1 MHEQTAETQISLD
14 IDTVWSES
22 LMSAPA
28 DLSLLG
34 LQAAFYWFEFS
45 RTGFIEMILGMII
58 KVLMETMSCDFS
70 SCRLSRVHFCR

>member
-45 RTGFIEMILGMII
+45 RTGLIEMILGMIKI
-58 KVLMETMSCDFS
+58 MTLNNANALCE
-70 SCRLSRVHFCR
+70 

>member
-14 IDTVWSES
+14 IDNVWSES

-34 LQAAFYWFEFS
+34 LQEAFYWFEFS
-45 RTGFIEMILGMII
+45 RTGFIEMILGMIKI
-58 KVLMETMSCDFS
+58 MTLNNANALCK
-70 SCRLSRVHFCR
+70 